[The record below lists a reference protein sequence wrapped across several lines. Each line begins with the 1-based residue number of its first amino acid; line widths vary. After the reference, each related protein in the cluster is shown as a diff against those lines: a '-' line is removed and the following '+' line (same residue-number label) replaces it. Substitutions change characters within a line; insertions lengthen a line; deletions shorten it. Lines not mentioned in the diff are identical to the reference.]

1 MRSYGVKSSRLA
13 KAVEE
18 EWKAKEDKFFE
29 KCKADIIPQI
39 LAISMFSLETRF
51 DFDKKDIQDFYHDV
65 VGTLTLGDV
74 FGRTM
79 NIEDLITDIKEKY
92 DIDLTNGGMG

>member
-18 EWKAKEDKFFE
+18 EWKAKEDEFFK
-29 KCKADIIPQI
+29 KCKTDIIPQI
-39 LAISMFSLETRF
+39 LAVSMFSLETRF
-51 DFDKKDIQDFYHDV
+51 GFREKEIRDFYHDV
-65 VGTLTLGDV
+65 LGTLTLGDI

-79 NIEDLITDIKEKY
+79 NIEDLIADIKEKY
-92 DIDLTNGGMG
+92 DIDLDGSDL